1 MDLFWIIVSDI
12 LQLTAGYFFYK
23 IECAFLQPK
32 KGKAVFLFAWIGI
45 SAAATIAVFP
55 RDPVNITVG
64 LLFLTAVNFFLFE
77 GKWFVKLSALTVLYP
92 MAMSLNYLHL
102 DVGVKLWHLLK
113 PGQPEYMGDPY
124 AAASYGLVVLFWYL
138 FYRLLRD
145 SLVRIHQILTA
156 KAWMIVNVICL
167 ASFVAV
173 FSCTFF
179 APEPTYVMWPCLIA
193 CIITNIGSIRL
204 AASYLAEGIY
214 ADMERKNLQL
224 QQNYYRE
231 LENNQR
237 QVRKLRHDLN
247 NHLMVVGGLLEDGKR
262 DEAEKYFFQLSGK
275 VLKSSRVFCKNSVV
289 NALLNAKY
297 DLMEEA
303 DVDTFFNISIDGMMM
318 IDDVSLCTIFANT
331 MDNALEACLKMKDPQ
346 DRWIHLR
353 ARYAENGYFSY
364 EITNSKQNEIKM
376 KRERFISDKA
386 DPAFHGVGIS
396 SVKEI
401 VERYGGTLDIS
412 FTDDEFK
419 VVILIG

>member
-1 MDLFWIIVSDI
+1 MEGKEERSRIMDLFWIIVSDI
-12 LQLTAGYFFYK
+12 LQLTAGYYFYK

-102 DVGVKLWHLLK
+102 DVGVKLWHLLQ
-113 PGQPEYMGDPY
+113 PDRPEYMGDPY

-156 KAWMIVNVICL
+156 KAWMTVNVICL

-231 LENNQR
+231 LENN
-237 QVRKLRHDLN
+237 
-247 NHLMVVGGLLEDGKR
+247 
-262 DEAEKYFFQLSGK
+262 
-275 VLKSSRVFCKNSVV
+275 
-289 NALLNAKY
+289 
-297 DLMEEA
+297 
-303 DVDTFFNISIDGMMM
+303 
-318 IDDVSLCTIFANT
+318 
-331 MDNALEACLKMKDPQ
+331 
-346 DRWIHLR
+346 
-353 ARYAENGYFSY
+353 
-364 EITNSKQNEIKM
+364 
-376 KRERFISDKA
+376 
-386 DPAFHGVGIS
+386 
-396 SVKEI
+396 
-401 VERYGGTLDIS
+401 
-412 FTDDEFK
+412 
-419 VVILIG
+419 